1 MENLFEKLARASDSD
16 QHSVSVGL
24 IAIVASVGGAVLIS
38 AMAL

>member
-16 QHSVSVGL
+16 QQAVSVGI

-38 AMAL
+38 AFAL